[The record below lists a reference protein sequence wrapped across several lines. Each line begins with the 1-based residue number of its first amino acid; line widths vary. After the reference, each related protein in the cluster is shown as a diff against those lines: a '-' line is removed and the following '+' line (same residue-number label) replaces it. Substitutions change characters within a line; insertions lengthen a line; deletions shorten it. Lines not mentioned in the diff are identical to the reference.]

1 MAIENIKFD
10 QNEIATIKT
19 SNTQVE
25 VRSACRKQ
33 LKIEPLDNT
42 IILTIENGYANNIDL
57 QLVCTKSEVKKLFES
72 LY

>member
-25 VRSACRKQ
+25 GRSACRKQ

>member
-25 VRSACRKQ
+25 GRSACRKQ
-33 LKIEPLDNT
+33 LKI
-42 IILTIENGYANNIDL
+42 
-57 QLVCTKSEVKKLFES
+57 QKKNV
-72 LY
+72 

>member
-10 QNEIATIKT
+10 QNEISTIKT

-25 VRSACRKQ
+25 CRSACRKQ

-42 IILTIENGYANNIDL
+42 IILTIENGYANNMDL